1 MNKIRNKDVLDI
13 VYAAGLY
20 KANQAGVYGNQN
32 TSPYEVGVMGGTSTD
47 INEAEALR
55 NEGKI
60 GDEEYTANVVNAIS
74 AASSILINNA
84 IQRGLD
90 IVETFVNNHI
100 PVLAPVVPVVR
111 SVAVILANKV
121 VEAGRKV
128 FNWLK
133 EKIFG

>member
-1 MNKIRNKDVLDI
+1 MNKIRNKDVPDI

-60 GDEEYTANVVNAIS
+60 GDEEYTANVVDAIS
-74 AASSILINNA
+74 VASSILINNA

-111 SVAVILANKV
+111 SVAVKLANKV

-133 EKIFG
+133 EKIFR

>member
-133 EKIFG
+133 EKIFR